1 MEWESIST
9 VHAFR
14 PRLSSVWANSSLRQR
29 VYLAGPLEAFPPN
42 CGTYGWTRRL
52 LPYSSASGRGTRIH
66 PSSPQHYFVCPPL
79 SFLPSFLA
87 SFTLTRRPAQPAKC
101 QVPTK
106 QSTQNLNWIIFH
118 RFTAPN
124 SLIVP
129 SEIAAGRPSASPILY
144 ETSTEKKYEEKDG
157 DILRPKNSEVGSI

>member
-1 MEWESIST
+1 M
-9 VHAFR
+9 
-14 PRLSSVWANSSLRQR
+14 
-29 VYLAGPLEAFPPN
+29 
-42 CGTYGWTRRL
+42 
-52 LPYSSASGRGTRIH
+52 
-66 PSSPQHYFVCPPL
+66 
-79 SFLPSFLA
+79 
-87 SFTLTRRPAQPAKC
+87 
-101 QVPTK
+101 PTK